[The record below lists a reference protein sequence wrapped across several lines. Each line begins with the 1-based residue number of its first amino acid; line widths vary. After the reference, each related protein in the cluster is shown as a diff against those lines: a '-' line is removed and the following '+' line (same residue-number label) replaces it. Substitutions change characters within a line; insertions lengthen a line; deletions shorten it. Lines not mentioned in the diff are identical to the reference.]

1 MKKGLL
7 KRLKTEQQPVP
18 ESEKFI
24 DLGDIDIEGLDLES
38 GGGGGMELRVAE
50 VNTFEDLGPVVE
62 EVYDGNMVL
71 VDISSLSTDDTAMR
85 RVANELKSVAR
96 DVNGDVA
103 GVGKNMLAVTP
114 TGVFINRDI
123 LRGAY

>member
-7 KRLKTEQQPVP
+7 KRLKTESKPVP

-24 DLGDIDIEGLDLES
+24 DLGDINIDGLELES
-38 GGGGGMELRVAE
+38 SAGGMELRVAE
-50 VNTFEDLGPVVE
+50 VNSFDDLGPVVDQ
-62 EVYDGNMVL
+62 VYDGNMVL
-71 VDISSLSTDDTAMR
+71 VDISALSTDDAAMR

-103 GVGKNMLAVTP
+103 GVGKNILAVTP
-114 TGVFINRDI
+114 TGVYINREV
-123 LRGAY
+123 LRGPY

>member
-7 KRLKTEQQPVP
+7 KRLKTDPQPVP

-24 DLGDIDIEGLDLES
+24 DLGDIDIEGLELGS
-38 GGGGGMELRVAE
+38 GAGGMELRVAE
-50 VNTFEDLGPVVE
+50 VTTFEDLGPVIDQ
-62 EVYDGNMVL
+62 VYDGNMIL
-71 VDISSLSTDDTAMR
+71 VDISALSTDDSAMR

-103 GVGKNMLAVTP
+103 GVGKNILAVTP
-114 TGVFINRDI
+114 TGVFINREV
-123 LRGAY
+123 LRGPY

>member
-7 KRLKTEQQPVP
+7 KRLKTESKPVP

-24 DLGDIDIEGLDLES
+24 DLGDIDIEGLELES
-38 GGGGGMELRVAE
+38 SAGGMELRVAE
-50 VNTFEDLGPVVE
+50 VTTFDDLGPVVDQ
-62 EVYDGNMVL
+62 VYDGNMIL
-71 VDISSLSTDDTAMR
+71 VDISALSTDDAAMR

-103 GVGKNMLAVTP
+103 GVGKNILAVTP
-114 TGVFINRDI
+114 TGVFINREV
-123 LRGAY
+123 LRGPY

>member
-7 KRLKTEQQPVP
+7 KRLKTEPQPVP

-24 DLGDIDIEGLDLES
+24 DLGDINIEGLDLE
-38 GGGGGMELRVAE
+38 GGPGGMELRVAE
-50 VNTFEDLGPVVE
+50 VNTFEDLGPVVDA
-62 EVYDGNMVL
+62 VYDGNLVL
-71 VDISSLSTDDTAMR
+71 VDISALSTDDTAMR

>member
-7 KRLKTEQQPVP
+7 KRLKTEPQPVP

-24 DLGDIDIEGLDLES
+24 DLGDIDIEGLELES
-38 GGGGGMELRVAE
+38 SAGGMELRVAE
-50 VNTFEDLGPVVE
+50 VTTFDDLGPVIDQ
-62 EVYDGNMVL
+62 VYNGNMIL
-71 VDISSLSTDDTAMR
+71 VDISALSTDDAAMR

-103 GVGKNMLAVTP
+103 GVGKNILAVTP
-114 TGVFINRDI
+114 TGVFINRDV
-123 LRGAY
+123 LRGPY

>member
-7 KRLKTEQQPVP
+7 KRLKSEPQPVP

-24 DLGDIDIEGLDLES
+24 DLGDIDIEGLELES
-38 GGGGGMELRVAE
+38 SAGGMELRVAE
-50 VNTFEDLGPVVE
+50 VTTFDDLGPVVDQ
-62 EVYDGNMVL
+62 VYDGNMIL
-71 VDISSLSTDDTAMR
+71 VDISALSTDDAAMR

-103 GVGKNMLAVTP
+103 GVGKNILAVTP
-114 TGVFINRDI
+114 TGVYINREV
-123 LRGAY
+123 LRGPY

>member
-7 KRLKTEQQPVP
+7 KRLKTEPQPVP

-24 DLGDIDIEGLDLES
+24 DLGDINIEGLDLE
-38 GGGGGMELRVAE
+38 GGPGGMELRVAE
-50 VNTFEDLGPVVE
+50 VNTFEDLGPVVDA
-62 EVYDGNMVL
+62 VYDGNLVL
-71 VDISSLSTDDTAMR
+71 VDISALSTDDTAMR
-85 RVANELKSVAR
+85 RIANELKSVSR

-103 GVGKNMLAVTP
+103 GVGKNLLAVTP

-123 LRGAY
+123 IRGAY

>member
-7 KRLKTEQQPVP
+7 KRLKTDPRPVP

-24 DLGDIDIEGLDLES
+24 DLGDIDIEGLDLD
-38 GGGGGMELRVAE
+38 GGAGGLQLRVAE
-50 VNTFEDLGPVVE
+50 VNTFEDLGPVVD
-62 EVYDGNMVL
+62 EVYDGNLVL
-71 VDISSLSTDDTAMR
+71 VDISALSTDDTAMR

-114 TGVFINRDI
+114 TGVFINRDV

>member
-7 KRLKTEQQPVP
+7 KRLKTDSSPVP

-24 DLGDIDIEGLDLES
+24 DLGDIDIEGLELQS
-38 GGGGGMELRVAE
+38 AAGGMELRVAE
-50 VNTFEDLGPVVE
+50 VNTFEDLGPVVD
-62 EVYDGNMVL
+62 EVYNGHLIL
-71 VDISSLSTDDTAMR
+71 VDISALSTDDTAMR

-114 TGVFINRDI
+114 TGVFINRDV
-123 LRGAY
+123 LRGPY

>member
-7 KRLKTEQQPVP
+7 KRLKTEPQPVP

-24 DLGDIDIEGLDLES
+24 DLGDIDIEGLDLE
-38 GGGGGMELRVAE
+38 GGAAGMELRVAE
-50 VNTFEDLGPVVE
+50 INTFEDLGPVVD
-62 EVYDGNMVL
+62 EVYDGNLVL
-71 VDISSLSTDDTAMR
+71 VDISALSTDETAMR
-85 RVANELKSVAR
+85 RIANELKSVAR

-114 TGVFINRDI
+114 TGVYVNRDVI
-123 LRGAY
+123 RGAY

>member
-7 KRLKTEQQPVP
+7 KRLKTEPQPVP

-24 DLGDIDIEGLDLES
+24 DLGDIDIEGLELES
-38 GGGGGMELRVAE
+38 SGGDMELRVAE
-50 VNTFEDLGPVVE
+50 VTTFDDLGPVVDQ
-62 EVYDGNMVL
+62 VYDGNMIL
-71 VDISSLSTDDTAMR
+71 VDISALSTDDAAMR

-103 GVGKNMLAVTP
+103 GVGKNILAVTP
-114 TGVFINRDI
+114 TGVSINREV
-123 LRGAY
+123 LRGPY

>member
-7 KRLKTEQQPVP
+7 KRLKTEPQPVP

-24 DLGDIDIEGLDLES
+24 DLGDINIEGLDLE
-38 GGGGGMELRVAE
+38 GGPGGMELRVAE
-50 VNTFEDLGPVVE
+50 VNTFEDLGPVVDA
-62 EVYDGNMVL
+62 VYDGNLVL
-71 VDISSLSTDDTAMR
+71 VDISALSTDDTAMR
-85 RVANELKSVAR
+85 RIANELKSVSR

-103 GVGKNMLAVTP
+103 GVGKNLLAVTP

>member
-7 KRLKTEQQPVP
+7 KRLKTNPQPVP

-24 DLGDIDIEGLDLES
+24 DLGDIDIDGLDLEGGAS
-38 GGGGGMELRVAE
+38 GMQLRGAE
-50 VNTFEDLGPVVE
+50 VNTFEDLGPVVD
-62 EVYDGNMVL
+62 EVYDGNLVL
-71 VDISSLSTDDTAMR
+71 VDISALSTDDTAMR

-114 TGVFINRDI
+114 TGIFINRDI
-123 LRGAY
+123 LRGAF

>member
-7 KRLKTEQQPVP
+7 KRLKTESKPVP

-24 DLGDIDIEGLDLES
+24 DLGDIHIEGLELES
-38 GGGGGMELRVAE
+38 SAGGMELRVAE
-50 VNTFEDLGPVVE
+50 VNTFDDLGPVIDQ
-62 EVYDGNMVL
+62 VYDGNMIL
-71 VDISSLSTDDTAMR
+71 VDISALSTDDAAMR

-103 GVGKNMLAVTP
+103 GVGKNILAVTP
-114 TGVFINRDI
+114 TGVYINREV
-123 LRGAY
+123 LRGPY

>member
-7 KRLKTEQQPVP
+7 KRLKTDVQPIP

-24 DLGDIDIEGLDLES
+24 DLGDLDLEGLELES
-38 GGGGGMELRVAE
+38 GVGGGELRVAE
-50 VNTFEDLGPVVE
+50 VNTFDDLGPVID
-62 EVYDGNMVL
+62 EVYNGNIIL
-71 VDISSLSTDDTAMR
+71 VDISALAADDTAMR
-85 RVANELKSVAR
+85 RIANELKSVAR

-103 GVGKNMLAVTP
+103 GVGKNLLAVTP
-114 TGVFINRDI
+114 NGVYINRNV

>member
-7 KRLKTEQQPVP
+7 KRLKTESKPVP

-24 DLGDIDIEGLDLES
+24 DLGDINIDGLELES
-38 GGGGGMELRVAE
+38 SARGMELRVAE
-50 VNTFEDLGPVVE
+50 VNTFDDLGPVIDQ
-62 EVYDGNMVL
+62 VYDGNMIL
-71 VDISSLSTDDTAMR
+71 VDISALSTDDAAMR

-103 GVGKNMLAVTP
+103 GVGKNILAVTP
-114 TGVFINRDI
+114 TGVYINREV
-123 LRGAY
+123 LRGPY

>member
-7 KRLKTEQQPVP
+7 KRLKTDPQPVP

-24 DLGDIDIEGLDLES
+24 DLGDIDIEGLELES
-38 GGGGGMELRVAE
+38 GAGGMELRVAE
-50 VNTFEDLGPVVE
+50 VTTFEDLGPVIDQ
-62 EVYDGNMVL
+62 VYDGNMIL
-71 VDISSLSTDDTAMR
+71 VDISALSTDDSAMR

-103 GVGKNMLAVTP
+103 GVGKNILAVTP
-114 TGVFINRDI
+114 TGIYINREV
-123 LRGAY
+123 LRGPY

>member
-7 KRLKTEQQPVP
+7 KRLKSEPQPVP

-24 DLGDIDIEGLDLES
+24 DLGDIDIEGLDLE
-38 GGGGGMELRVAE
+38 GGPGGMELRVAE
-50 VNTFEDLGPVVE
+50 VNTFEDLGPVVDA
-62 EVYDGNMVL
+62 VYDGNLVL
-71 VDISSLSTDDTAMR
+71 VDISALSTDDTAMR

>member
-7 KRLKTEQQPVP
+7 KRLKTESKPVP

-24 DLGDIDIEGLDLES
+24 DLGDIDIEGLELES
-38 GGGGGMELRVAE
+38 SAGGMELRVAE
-50 VNTFEDLGPVVE
+50 VNSFDDLGPVVDQ
-62 EVYDGNMVL
+62 VYDGNMIL
-71 VDISSLSTDDTAMR
+71 VDISALSTDDAAMR

-103 GVGKNMLAVTP
+103 GVGKNILAVTP
-114 TGVFINRDI
+114 TGVYINREV
-123 LRGAY
+123 LRGPY